1 MLAMEIIRMF
11 ALVTLFLSIFA
22 TGYIVYY
29 MFRS

>member
-1 MLAMEIIRMF
+1 MFAMEIIRMF
-11 ALVTLFLSIFA
+11 AMIALFFSAFA